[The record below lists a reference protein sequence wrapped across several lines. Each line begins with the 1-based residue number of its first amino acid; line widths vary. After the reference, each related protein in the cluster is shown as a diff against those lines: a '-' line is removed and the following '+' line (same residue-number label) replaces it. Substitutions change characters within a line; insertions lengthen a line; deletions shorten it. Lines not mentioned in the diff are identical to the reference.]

1 MNNFTENLTNRQST
15 HEKKILTD
23 FVTENIR
30 YQHLNNFTEI
40 NSEDNFVLFGT
51 VKA

>member
-1 MNNFTENLTNRQST
+1 MNYFTGNLTKRQST
-15 HEKKILTD
+15 DEKKILTD

-40 NSEDNFVLFGT
+40 NSEDIFVIFGT